1 MKGEEKEEAGVQLD
15 PTTCCAAP
23 LAAVE
28 HLQHLPGHSEKPEVL
43 VPQGLIYDTSSL
55 RPRVRF

>member
-1 MKGEEKEEAGVQLD
+1 MKGEEQEEEGVQLD

-28 HLQHLPGHSEKPEVL
+28 HLQHLQGHSEKLEVL
-43 VPQGLIYDTSSL
+43 VPQGLIC
-55 RPRVRF
+55 